1 MSRTQ
6 HSDQTAGPVLLAYLQ
21 EQLAAVVAADDAVR
35 REDEHGL
42 KDLRVG
48 LRRLRTSL
56 ATYRPLVD
64 REVTDPLRDRMQVV
78 ARGLGGA
85 RDDQV
90 VHRRLW
96 RLVDE
101 EPSELGLGSAR
112 RLVGDE
118 VRAAQ
123 TARVHATALLLG
135 EEEWRSLLADLGT
148 LVVDPPWREMAQRK
162 AARELPRLLGKDL
175 KQLRHAAGASDAA
188 LGNPDAPHQRDEALH
203 ATRKAA
209 KRLRYGC
216 EVAVPVLGKDVDR
229 LRKATRQLQR
239 VLGAHH
245 DTVVTRAELVRL
257 AGRADL
263 HPGTAFTIGRL
274 HAREAA
280 QAEHLE
286 DAYAVAWRAVRRAGR
301 RL

>member
-1 MSRTQ
+1 MSRSK
-6 HSDQTAGPVLLAYLQ
+6 HSDRTAGAVLHAYL
-21 EQLAAVVAADDAVR
+21 EKQLAVVVVADDAVR
-35 REDEHGL
+35 RHDPRGL

-56 ATYRPLVD
+56 ATYRPLLD

-78 ARGLGGA
+78 ARGLGGV

-90 VHRRLW
+90 VHSRLW

-101 EPSELGLGSAR
+101 EPAELGLGSAR

-123 TARVHATALLLG
+123 TERAHTTEVLLG
-135 EEEWRSLLADLGT
+135 TEEWRELRADLT
-148 LVVDPPWREMAQRK
+148 ALVAGPAWLE
-162 AARELPRLLGKDL
+162 AAERRAVRELPRLLRKDL
-175 KQLRHAAGASDAA
+175 RRLRRASEAADATFEDH
-188 LGNPDAPHQRDEALH
+188 DAPHQHDVALH
-203 ATRKAA
+203 EIRKSA
-209 KRLRYGC
+209 KRLRHAC
-216 EVAVPVLGKDVDR
+216 EVAAPVLGKDADR
-229 LRKATRQLQR
+229 LRVAAKRLQA

-245 DTVVTRAELVRL
+245 DTVVTRAALVRL

-263 HPGTAFTIGRL
+263 HPGTAFTLGRL
-274 HAREAA
+274 HAREAEE
-280 QAEHLE
+280 AEHL
-286 DAYAVAWRAVRRAGR
+286 DHAYIAAWHAVRRAGR